1 MLRARPPTEH
11 PIDVD
16 LVRGLIEDQHPDLA
30 DMELTRLAEGWDNAL
45 FRLGPYLVLRLPRR
59 EASAGLIRA
68 EQRWL
73 PELAAELPIPVPTPV
88 RIGRPGRGYPWRWS
102 ITPWLPGADANEV
115 PLRADAGPALGAF
128 LKALHRPA
136 PPDAPYNPDRS
147 ITLADRAA
155 RTEATLARLE
165 ILRPKLIT
173 REVRR
178 AWIEGVTAEID
189 LPAVWI
195 HGDLHGLN
203 VLTDHGRLSGVIDW
217 GDMARGDPATDLYGL
232 WMLLPDSAARA
243 AALAA
248 YGGVSGA
255 TLQRARGWAV
265 TMGAVMVEAGLIND
279 PGLAVMGERTLRA
292 VAEEA

>member
-1 MLRARPPTEH
+1 MKGRPPTEH
-11 PIDVD
+11 PIGID
-16 LVRGLIEDQHPDLA
+16 LVRGLVQDQHPDLA
-30 DMELTRLAEGWDNAL
+30 DMALTRLAEGWDNEL
-45 FRLGPYLVLRLPRR
+45 YRLGPHLVLRLPRR
-59 EASAGLIRA
+59 EASAALIRT

-73 PELAAELPIPVPTPV
+73 PELAADLPIPVPTPV

-102 ITPWLPGADANEV
+102 ITPWLPGVDATQG
-115 PLRADAGPALGAF
+115 PLRREAAPKLGDF
-128 LKALHRPA
+128 LRVLHRPA
-136 PPDAPYNPDRS
+136 PAEAPYNPDRS
-147 ITLADRAA
+147 ITLADRAP

-165 ILRPKLIT
+165 VLRPKLIT

-203 VLTDHGRLSGVIDW
+203 VLTQQGRLCGVIDW

-232 WMLLPDSAARA
+232 WLLLPDRAARE

-248 YGGVSGA
+248 YGGVSQA

-265 TMGAVMVEAGLIND
+265 SLGAVLIEAGLIND
-279 PGLAVMGERTLRA
+279 PVLAVMGEHTLRA
-292 VAEEA
+292 LEEGP